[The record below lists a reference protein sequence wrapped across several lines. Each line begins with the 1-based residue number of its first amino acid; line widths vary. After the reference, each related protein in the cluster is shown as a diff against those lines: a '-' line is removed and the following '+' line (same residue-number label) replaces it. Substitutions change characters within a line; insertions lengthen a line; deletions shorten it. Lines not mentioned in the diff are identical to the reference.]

1 MSESDSS
8 ISEDEA
14 VQILRDLNDSNSKSP
29 SAALNTENTDIL
41 NHLNAG
47 LDVSSA
53 SPSVSKA
60 DSEAASD
67 LESNLNEEPENA
79 SDYDIVLKVKPEKV
93 EHIKYQIIDGKKY
106 LVIPVEDD
114 EQANVN
120 GMDRIL

>member
-1 MSESDSS
+1 MSCTNPD
-8 ISEDEA
+8 
-14 VQILRDLNDSNSKSP
+14 
-29 SAALNTENTDIL
+29 
-41 NHLNAG
+41 G
-47 LDVSSA
+47 
-53 SPSVSKA
+53 KA